1 MARQQVSPVIA
12 ERRCPNCGTRVA
24 RDAESCFMCGH
35 DLRIQKK
42 RRQRVSWVDALL
54 VLAVLVVLAVWWRIA
69 SQTRPEEATNED
81 VAVILPTNVPLL
93 TATVPV
99 TVALE
104 LETPTP
110 LPTPSA
116 NGIIRHRVQAGETLV
131 SIATLYGV
139 SVADL
144 QAANGGNA
152 GQPRGP

>member
-1 MARQQVSPVIA
+1 M
-12 ERRCPNCGTRVA
+12 A

-69 SQTRPEEATNED
+69 SQPRPETGEGED
-81 VAVILPTNVPLL
+81 VAVILPTNIPLL

-99 TVALE
+99 TVVLG

-110 LPTPSA
+110 LPTPAPNS
-116 NGIIRHRVQAGETLV
+116 N
-131 SIATLYGV
+131 
-139 SVADL
+139 
-144 QAANGGNA
+144 
-152 GQPRGP
+152 